1 MSEVNNEIDLV
12 ELYQKSLVFIFKNF
26 LTFFIFGLIGL
37 LIGTAFYYKSSNIIK
52 ANYLAESTDISKE
65 LVFSLTDRIAF
76 SIEKNDLELLN
87 HDLKLDNS
95 ILENI
100 TKLTIDTS
108 KNILNISI
116 IAESNESLLPFTEA
130 LVNYYNNQEFVL
142 EKQKQK
148 QKETRE
154 YLDKVNEEIISINK
168 FQEQFLNGNKDG
180 SVTINQMNG
189 SHSEKLNLYKMKQ
202 KCEQI
207 LLEKNAISL
216 INKNDNII
224 RKDIS
229 LLKTLALSVLISIVF
244 AFIYFFIRFS
254 IALKNKA

>member
-12 ELYQKSLVFIFKNF
+12 ELYQRSLVFIFKNF

-37 LIGTAFYYKSSNIIK
+37 LVGAAYYYKSSNIIK

-108 KNILNISI
+108 KNIL
-116 IAESNESLLPFTEA
+116 
-130 LVNYYNNQEFVL
+130 
-142 EKQKQK
+142 K
-148 QKETRE
+148 R
-154 YLDKVNEEIISINK
+154 
-168 FQEQFLNGNKDG
+168 
-180 SVTINQMNG
+180 
-189 SHSEKLNLYKMKQ
+189 LY
-202 KCEQI
+202 
-207 LLEKNAISL
+207 S
-216 INKNDNII
+216 NII
-224 RKDIS
+224 R
-229 LLKTLALSVLISIVF
+229 L
-244 AFIYFFIRFS
+244 
-254 IALKNKA
+254 